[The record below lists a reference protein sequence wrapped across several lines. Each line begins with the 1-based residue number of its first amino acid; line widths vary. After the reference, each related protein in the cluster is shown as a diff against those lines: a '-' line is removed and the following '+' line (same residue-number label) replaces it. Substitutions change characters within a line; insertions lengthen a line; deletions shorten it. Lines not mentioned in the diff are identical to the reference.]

1 MEQIGYTELTPLQHI
16 IINSICG
23 NANEYTLVKIL
34 LDVGADYMAE
44 NDMVGSAIEVVEKSD
59 DDTMKKIFESFTK

>member
-1 MEQIGYTELTPLQHI
+1 
-16 IINSICG
+16 
-23 NANEYTLVKIL
+23 
-34 LDVGADYMAE
+34 MAE